1 MSLVSNVNGKKRKD
15 RIKIAILKPIK
26 SPIPACLRMDF
37 IFPFFFFLV
46 GRTSTHACIFFPIEI
61 GSKENL
67 FFRLVLKSLKE
78 RSVGRKRGRI
88 DEIK

>member
-1 MSLVSNVNGKKRKD
+1 MFENG
-15 RIKIAILKPIK
+15 
-26 SPIPACLRMDF
+26 F
-37 IFPFFFFLV
+37 YFFPFSFSWLEELLLM
-46 GRTSTHACIFFPIEI
+46 RAYFFPIEI